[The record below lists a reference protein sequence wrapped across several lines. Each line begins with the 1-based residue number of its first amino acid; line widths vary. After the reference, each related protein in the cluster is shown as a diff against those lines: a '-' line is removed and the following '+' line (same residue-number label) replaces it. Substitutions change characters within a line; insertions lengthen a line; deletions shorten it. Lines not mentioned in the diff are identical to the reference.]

1 MGNKFINIM
10 AKAIIIIAIIFSG
23 ILIFAVYSNAGEETK
38 EEEKIV
44 EEIRY
49 VDNKLLTIINYI
61 NNIDLPNYEMV
72 LSKVQVE
79 SNSSGSSQKE
89 NKSGSGGGEESSSE
103 SGPDKKETTVTKMEE
118 QLVTE
123 SSKAEV
129 DWNTIESETEMLY
142 STWGAIV
149 LDLYKIDISNEDIL
163 SFSDTLDEA
172 IINMKNKDKAL
183 SCMYLA
189 KLYSHLPK
197 FAKNNTK
204 LDEIK
209 KETLQAKS
217 YIINAYAYAETTNW
231 DKIEEEVS
239 KAENIFKNLVN
250 DVKYIED
257 KRKYNIDKSYI
268 LIEELKNSLKLK
280 DTEIFYLKY
289 KNLLEGLN
297 VIA

>member
-23 ILIFAVYSNAGEETK
+23 VLIFAVYSNAGEETK

-49 VDNKLLTIINYI
+49 IDNKLLTIINYI
-61 NNIDLPNYEMV
+61 NNIDLPNYEIV
-72 LSKVQVE
+72 LTKVQVE
-79 SNSSGSSQKE
+79 SNSSGSSQKGS
-89 NKSGSGGGEESSSE
+89 KSESGGESSSE

-172 IINMKNKDKAL
+172 IINIKNKDKAL

-197 FAKNNTK
+197 FAKNNSE

-231 DKIEEEVS
+231 DKIEEEIS

-268 LIEELKNSLKLK
+268 LIEELKNSLKSK

-289 KNLLEGLN
+289 KNALEELN